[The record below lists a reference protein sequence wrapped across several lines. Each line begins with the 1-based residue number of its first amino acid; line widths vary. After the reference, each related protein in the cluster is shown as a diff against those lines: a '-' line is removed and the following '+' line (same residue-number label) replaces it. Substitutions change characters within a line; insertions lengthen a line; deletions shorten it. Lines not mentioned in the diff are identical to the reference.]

1 MSKRSLS
8 LVVQRNILLVPFKGI
23 NAGDGV
29 LYAVILHKAGRCN
42 VSPVIDGKQHF
53 FIIPVC
59 CRREYFLAGQL
70 TEICPHLQG
79 KGFSYLCRVAVP
91 VGDVTFDI
99 DIDFLAWIYN
109 LAHRLRVLNA
119 TEGGERRKKPILR
132 FSSGISR
139 LPARSGVTPH
149 ECSAGV
155 RFPNPKAKFLT
166 CVKGSFCTTKVKAAS
181 NRESTT
187 SQIIKSSFPH
197 SRCLHRNH
205 PAT

>member
-1 MSKRSLS
+1 MGLYPGGQKMPLRSVLEGGGNLAARGDRRDS
-8 LVVQRNILLVPFKGI
+8 PSFASGRCERPFCFAGI
-23 NAGDGV
+23 DGV
-29 LYAVILHKAGRCN
+29 A
-42 VSPVIDGKQHF
+42 
-53 FIIPVC
+53 
-59 CRREYFLAGQL
+59 
-70 TEICPHLQG
+70 
-79 KGFSYLCRVAVP
+79 
-91 VGDVTFDI
+91 
-99 DIDFLAWIYN
+99 FLAWIYN